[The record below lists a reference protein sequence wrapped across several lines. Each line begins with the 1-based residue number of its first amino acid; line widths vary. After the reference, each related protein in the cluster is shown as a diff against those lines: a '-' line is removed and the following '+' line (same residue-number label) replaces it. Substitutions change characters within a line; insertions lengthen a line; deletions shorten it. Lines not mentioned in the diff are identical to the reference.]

1 MCMSFRQLKFNLFPF
16 PTSPGDLPH
25 PGIIPR
31 FPALQA
37 DSLPSEP
44 QASPVPS
51 YISPNKITKPE
62 ITKTPPLFIIPKRL
76 SIYISLS
83 HEYTFLF
90 PFPLPLFWPFSF
102 PAPLM
107 QDILYPCLILILIA
121 KAPYSTVNV
130 ILLSS
135 HENS

>member
-1 MCMSFRQLKFNLFPF
+1 MFFRQLKFSLFLP
-16 PTSPGDLPH
+16 PTSPEDLPH
-25 PGIIPR
+25 PGTVPG
-31 FPALQA
+31 FPAVQA

-44 QASPVPS
+44 QASPVLS
-51 YISPNKITKPE
+51 YISPNITKPE
-62 ITKTPPLFIIPKRL
+62 ITKTPLLFIIPKCL

-83 HEYTFLF
+83 HEYTLLF
-90 PFPLPLFWPFSF
+90 TFPLPLLWAFLF

-107 QDILYPCLILILIA
+107 QDILYPCLILISISKL
-121 KAPYSTVNV
+121 PFSTTVYV